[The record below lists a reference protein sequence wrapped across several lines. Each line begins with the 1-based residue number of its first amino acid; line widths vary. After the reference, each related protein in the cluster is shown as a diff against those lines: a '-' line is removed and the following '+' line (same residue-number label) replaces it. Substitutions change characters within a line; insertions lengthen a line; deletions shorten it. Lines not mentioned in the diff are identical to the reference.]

1 MNFPLSK
8 YIYTF
13 LSRSFSTDGQRNN
26 EVHRVTNNTEAVEIT
41 TLKTTVIEKQNLQTQ
56 SCTSDDT
63 KERVP
68 PSNIKSI
75 EKPDTSL
82 EEEETLLG

>member
-75 EKPDTSL
+75 KKPDTSL

>member
-63 KERVP
+63 KESVS

-75 EKPDTSL
+75 KKPDTSL